1 MAGFISSGLCTHKF
15 KYWLSAFFAMAE
27 FYYVCTVPGISQED
41 ENINKVFAHYDFD
54 VRVGPGF
61 SPDGVIYFAD
71 NKRFIA
77 GMYSN
82 DRRKAV
88 PVAGEII
95 SLDAAL
101 NMQSET
107 EKIFHSGKPN
117 ISRHIREFV

>member
-1 MAGFISSGLCTHKF
+1 ME
-15 KYWLSAFFAMAE
+15 E

-41 ENINKVFAHYDFD
+41 KNINMVFAHFDFD

-61 SPDGVIYFAD
+61 SPDGVPYFSD

-82 DRRKAV
+82 DKRKAV
-88 PVAGEII
+88 PVAGQII

-101 NMQSET
+101 DIQSEA
-107 EKIFHSGKPN
+107 EKRFHPDDPN
-117 ISRHIREFV
+117 WGRHIREFV

>member
-1 MAGFISSGLCTHKF
+1 MG
-15 KYWLSAFFAMAE
+15 E

-41 ENINKVFAHYDFD
+41 KNINGVFAHYDFD

-61 SPDGVIYFAD
+61 SPDGMPYFAD

-82 DRRKAV
+82 DRKKAV
-88 PVAGEII
+88 PVAGRVI

-101 NMQSET
+101 DMQSEA
-107 EKIFHSGKPN
+107 EKSFHLCNPDRG
-117 ISRHIREFV
+117 RHSLEFV